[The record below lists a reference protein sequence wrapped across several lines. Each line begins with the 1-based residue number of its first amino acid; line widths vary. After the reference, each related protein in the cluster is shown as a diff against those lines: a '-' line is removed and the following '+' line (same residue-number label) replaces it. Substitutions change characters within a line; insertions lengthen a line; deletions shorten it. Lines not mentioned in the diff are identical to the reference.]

1 MFAEWGRICGR
12 FAECGKA
19 GIGVNC
25 ATRIL
30 QISPC
35 YGIIQEFFETIYRT
49 TCFLSMKMLIYNTIG
64 YGILLILLVGG
75 CTEQFTGSLFK
86 EQYPHQRYWS
96 HLEKAGLDD
105 ATLYRQWAEAAERSL
120 EAPVQVTVP
129 YQESGYLPA
138 THPDA
143 FGYVFAARQGEQL
156 VIDLRV
162 RSADTLQRVFLDL
175 FSYSADTAS
184 AHGHLASAD
193 TNASSLRW
201 NVRKDGNYVL
211 RVQPELLADLSFE
224 LRITAEAS
232 LAGPVD
238 SSARQHIGSV
248 FGDPRDGG
256 ARRHEGIDIFA
267 DHYTPVV
274 AAAEGTVT
282 RVGDNRLGGRV
293 LWLRPGGQ
301 PIGDRINLYY
311 AHLDTQLVV
320 SGQAVQVGDTLGLMG
335 NTGNART
342 TPPHLHFGVYGSGG
356 AVDPLPYVQ
365 PKKSTPPRVRSDP
378 EWIGD
383 TLRIAVRNRAFAPR
397 YTPVVLLA
405 AAEDGFRILL
415 PDGSR
420 NTVGRRD
427 LERLTPLRNTRIDR
441 PVMLYA
447 SPDSNAARVAR
458 LTAGETARVVA
469 EFGNFMLI
477 DLPHRGW
484 IGR

>member
-1 MFAEWGRICGR
+1 
-12 FAECGKA
+12 
-19 GIGVNC
+19 
-25 ATRIL
+25 
-30 QISPC
+30 
-35 YGIIQEFFETIYRT
+35 
-49 TCFLSMKMLIYNTIG
+49 ML
-64 YGILLILLVGG
+64 LLLLLVGG
-75 CTEQFTGSLFK
+75 CAEQFSGSLFK
-86 EQYPHQRYWS
+86 GQYPHQRYLT
-96 HLEKAGLDD
+96 HLENAGLID
-105 ATLYRQWAEAAERSL
+105 AKLYRQWVEAAERSL
-120 EAPVQVTVP
+120 EGPVQVTVP
-129 YQESGYLPA
+129 YQEAGYLPA
-138 THPDA
+138 ERPDA

-156 VIDLRV
+156 VIDLEV
-162 RSADTLQRVFLDL
+162 RSADTMQRVFLDL
-175 FSYSADTAS
+175 FSYSDDTSSAHKHITSADADTF
-184 AHGHLASAD
+184 
-193 TNASSLRW
+193 SLRW

-267 DHYTPVV
+267 DRYTPVV

-293 LWLRPGGQ
+293 LWLRPKGYA
-301 PIGDRINLYY
+301 ITDRITLYY

-320 SGQAVQVGDTLGLMG
+320 SGQAVQIGDTLGLMG

-342 TPPHLHFGVYGSGG
+342 TPPHLHFGIYGPEG
-356 AVDPLPYVQ
+356 AVDPLPFVQ
-365 PKKSTPPRVRSDP
+365 PKKSTPPRIRSDP

-383 TLRIAVRNRAFAPR
+383 TLRLAVRNHPVAPR
-397 YTPVVLLA
+397 ATPVVLLA
-405 AAEDGFRILL
+405 AAGDGFRILL

-420 NTVGRRD
+420 YTAGRRE
-427 LERLTPLRNTRIDR
+427 LEPLNPLRNTRIDR
-441 PVMLYA
+441 KTMLYV
-447 SPDSNAARVAR
+447 SPDSNAARVAT
-458 LTAGETARVVA
+458 LTAGETVRVVG
-469 EFGNFMLI
+469 EFGDYMLI